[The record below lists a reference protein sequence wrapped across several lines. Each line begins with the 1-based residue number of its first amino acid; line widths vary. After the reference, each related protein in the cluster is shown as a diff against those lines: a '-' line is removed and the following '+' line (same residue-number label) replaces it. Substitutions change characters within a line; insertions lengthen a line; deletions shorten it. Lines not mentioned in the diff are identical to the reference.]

1 VSWKKLM
8 VVFIA
13 KGFSY
18 YLHTKL
24 PETGKILFGTSP
36 VLKQLSAKI
45 MLGSNLNLSLMTIH
59 GIAN

>member
-1 VSWKKLM
+1 M
-8 VVFIA
+8 VVFID

-24 PETGKILFGTSP
+24 PETGKILFGKSP
-36 VLKQLSAKI
+36 LLKQLSAKI
-45 MLGSNLNLSLMTIH
+45 MLGSNLNWSFMTSH